1 MRINGGMT
9 RAAWLASA
17 ATIVTGLVA
26 VPVAAQTA
34 TQAGTQAGGVA
45 TPTQIASSDDA
56 ADMAPDIIVTA
67 QRRAERL
74 QDVPLSISALTG
86 DQIRADDI
94 TDATRLEQVVPGLR
108 LGRSGP
114 ATRPAI
120 RGVYTE
126 AVGINADP
134 RIGFYI
140 DEIYQSRPQQGDAA
154 FIDLE
159 RVEVQKGPQGT
170 LFGRNSFGGNITLTT
185 ASPKDHV
192 EGGVDLTGGNYGRAK
207 VEAYYNQPIADGLAA
222 RVAFGFER
230 HDGYLKSS
238 VTPAADLED
247 EDYKFIRGSLKW
259 TPPSLDNRLEV
270 NLKASYFTETD
281 HGFNN
286 INAKVLGALVDPSL
300 IRAPGQ
306 SLTVN
311 GITYPL
317 PNGYNGG
324 NYATGT
330 LYPYTTALRDGIPDI
345 NGADIGLPIGGPY
358 QSVYDYPASQRLR
371 SQNYSGTLSYDLTD
385 WLRFRSI
392 TGYTKFST
400 INVGDGD
407 GGPIPL
413 AYYYNTTKAQ
423 TFTQEFQFQSANKSS
438 PLQYTIGA
446 YYLNDR
452 DDDAGATVYL
462 HTYTT
467 AGAAAAGLPALYA
480 GGSACGFTYL
490 PNTTYCAFGNGNSLN
505 AADGYGAE
513 HATTKSY
520 AGYGQASYT
529 IADRLTFTGG
539 VRYTVDDKTFAGLSQ
554 TSDFVGT
561 YVAAQNAAALA
572 AGMPAPYP
580 NAAGLGGTG
589 YHAEFPLGRGGN
601 TAFNHTCGGF
611 TPGPFAASGSNTVV
625 GTVPDYFATRCGVAS
640 FKYFNYRLAVDYK
653 VTPDNLLYASY
664 STGEHS
670 GGFGGSYV
678 PTNNPSGIFAE
689 YFPEKVYAFE
699 VGSKNQFLD
708 RRLQINFAAFYNRY
722 TNVQVQGLQFI
733 PIAGQ
738 NGTNITTI
746 YNGPTEHAPGF
757 DMEIIGKPTRALTL
771 NLAVNYLRARYDVY
785 GQPVYASG
793 LCSFYLG
800 YPCGAYSGA
809 AGVAT
814 SGGLGSGFFPN
825 ALTNPALFTPIVNN
839 AGTIIGY
846 NSLIYG
852 YKTRVQNTPDVAIHF
867 GASYVIELGSS
878 GNITAEFNSLYSG
891 DYLLSASTPLFT
903 QHDYIKTD
911 ARIAWV
917 SANSHV
923 SAQVF
928 VNNISNIATIGRVTT
943 SSLSASGTYDDPRTW
958 GVKLGYHF

>member
-1 MRINGGMT
+1 M
-9 RAAWLASA
+9 AATPRRRTTVGHQA
-17 ATIVTGLVA
+17 ATIGTILLVTTALAGSA
-26 VPVAAQTA
+26 TRAQTVPVAAPAAPTA
-34 TQAGTQAGGVA
+34 ET
-45 TPTQIASSDDA
+45 
-56 ADMAPDIIVTA
+56 ADTVGDIVVTA
-67 QRRAERL
+67 QRRSERL
-74 QDVPLSISALTG
+74 QDVPLSVTALTG
-86 DQIRADDI
+86 DQVRAEDI

-126 AVGINADP
+126 AVGVNSDP

-140 DEIYQSRPQQGDAA
+140 DEIYQSRPQQGSAA

-170 LFGRNSFGGNITLTT
+170 LFGRNSFGGNIALTT
-185 ASPKDHV
+185 ASPKDVV
-192 EGGVDLTGGNYGRAK
+192 EGGVDLTGGNYARAK

-230 HDGYLKSS
+230 HEGYLKSS

-247 EDYKFIRGSLKW
+247 EDYKFIRGSIKW
-259 TPPSLDNRLEV
+259 TPPSLDGRLEV
-270 NLKASYFTETD
+270 NLKGSYFTETD

-286 INAKVLGALVDPSL
+286 SNAKVLGALVDPSL

-311 GITYPL
+311 GLTYPL

-358 QSVYDYPASQRLR
+358 QTVYDFPASQRLR
-371 SQNYSGTLSYDLTD
+371 SQNYSATINFDLTD
-385 WLRFRSI
+385 WLRLRSI
-392 TGYTKFST
+392 TGYTKFT
-400 INVGDGD
+400 TANVGDGD
-407 GGPIPL
+407 GGPVPISYFYTSTR
-413 AYYYNTTKAQ
+413 AE
-423 TFTQEFQFQSANKSS
+423 TFTQEFQLQSKDRSS
-438 PLQYTIGA
+438 PLQYTLGA
-446 YYLNDR
+446 FYLDDR
-452 DDDAGATVYL
+452 DDDGSGSVYL

-467 AGAAAAGLPALYA
+467 AGAAAQGLPALYA
-480 GGSACGFTYL
+480 GGSSCGFTYL
-490 PNTTYCAFGNGNSLN
+490 PNTTYCAFGAGNSLN
-505 AADGYGAE
+505 AADSYAPE

-529 IADRLTFTGG
+529 FADKLTFTGG
-539 VRYTVDDKTFAGLSQ
+539 VRYTVDDKTFAGIAQ

-561 YVAAQNAAALA
+561 YVANQNAAAIA
-572 AGMPAPYP
+572 AGRAAPYP

-589 YHAEFPLGRGGN
+589 YHAEFPLGPGGN
-601 TAFNHTCGGF
+601 TGFNRTCGGV
-611 TPGPFAASGSNTVV
+611 TPGPFAASGSNAVV
-625 GTVPDYFATRCGVAS
+625 GTVPDYYATRCGTAS
-640 FKYFNYRLAVDYK
+640 FKYFTYRVAADYK
-653 VTPDNLLYASY
+653 VTPENLLYASY
-664 STGEHS
+664 STGQHS
-670 GGFGGSYV
+670 GGFGGS
-678 PTNNPSGIFAE
+678 TTTTTNPSGLFAA
-689 YFPEKVYAFE
+689 YGPEQVYAFE
-699 VGSKNQFLD
+699 VGSKNQFLN

-722 TNVQVQGLQFI
+722 TNVQIQGLQFI
-733 PIAGQ
+733 PDATGTGG
-738 NGTNITTI
+738 NGTTITTI

-757 DMEIIGKPTRALTL
+757 DVEIIGKPTRALTL
-771 NLAVNYLRARYDVY
+771 NLAVNYLHARYDVY

-800 YPCGAYSGA
+800 YPCAAYTGP

-814 SGGLGSGFFPN
+814 AGGLGSGFFPN
-825 ALTNPALFTPIVNN
+825 ALTNPNLFTPILNN
-839 AGTIIGY
+839 AGTTIGY

-852 YKTRVQNTPDVAIHF
+852 YKTRVQNTPDVSVHF
-867 GASYVIELGSS
+867 GASYVFDMGNR
-878 GNITAEFNSLYSG
+878 GNITAEFNTLFSG
-891 DYLLSASTPLFT
+891 DYLLSASTPNFT
-903 QHDYIKTD
+903 QHDYFKTD
-911 ARIAWV
+911 ARVGWV
-917 SANSHV
+917 SANSHI

-943 SSLSASGTYDDPRTW
+943 ASLAASGTYDDPRTW